1 MDHQKHQT
9 NHQWYLQALFTMK
22 LVEHYLNANL
32 ILNIGP
38 ESINTPLHQNWIHRR
53 RALIQ
58 TALDGVAQ
66 KRFSVI
72 PIDMKFR
79 VENIHKKNFK
89 NV

>member
-1 MDHQKHQT
+1 
-9 NHQWYLQALFTMK
+9 MK

-38 ESINTPLHQNWIHRR
+38 DSINTPLHQNWIHRR